1 MTEFIHGI
9 EKYEGTETGPVAT
22 LGTFDGIHLGHQAI
36 LRRVN
41 EESKRLKAPSV
52 LITFHPHPR
61 VVLSPSSI
69 PLLLTTLEEKGKFI
83 PDFFKGTVLILEFN
97 EELKNL
103 TAEEFVTQILV
114 ARLGIQ
120 KLIVGHDHALGKD
133 RGGTIDEL
141 QRLGDRYGFDVEV
154 VGPVV
159 YDEKPVSSSR
169 IRTAM
174 YNRKFAQA
182 LKLLGHDYAIYGMVE
197 RGLGLG
203 RRLGY
208 PTANVAYNHRK
219 LLPPEGVYSCWC
231 EVDGVSHAGMM
242 FIGQNYFNPQAR
254 ITVEANIFDFDRD
267 IYDQGIVVYPAHF
280 IRSNQRFES
289 TEDLVAQLANDKKQI
304 SEILKEETDNVSG
317 QRTKSSGDRSESAA

>member
-1 MTEFIHGI
+1 VTEFVRGI
-9 EKYEGTETGPVAT
+9 EKYPGSQTGVVAT

-36 LRRVN
+36 LKRVN
-41 EESKRLKAPSV
+41 EESERLGVPSV

-69 PLLLTTLEEKGKFI
+69 PLLLTTLEEKEVFI

-97 EELKNL
+97 EQLKNL
-103 TAEEFVTQILV
+103 TADEFVQQILV
-114 ARLGIQ
+114 DRLGVK

-133 RGGTIDEL
+133 RTGNIDRLREL
-141 QRLGDRYGFDVEV
+141 GQMHEFEVEV
-154 VGPVV
+154 VGPVLFK
-159 YDEKPVSSSR
+159 DTPVSSSR

-174 YNRKFAQA
+174 YNRKFSAA
-182 LKLLGHDYAIYGMVE
+182 LDLLGHDYAIYGIVE

-231 EVDGVSHAGMM
+231 EVDGVSHPGMM

-267 IYDQGIVVYPAHF
+267 IYDQGIVVYPNHF

-289 TEDLVAQLANDKKQI
+289 TEDLVAQLERDKKQI
-304 SEILKEETDNVSG
+304 SQILKEESDDVAG
-317 QRTKSSGDRSESAA
+317 QRKKSSGDRSESAA